1 MTCSLSRRSVGA
13 EVNYAIRFTDDADAE
28 RFIEKLSEEVEKR
41 MANLGVQGRSL
52 TFKLMRR
59 KVIPEAQDQAII
71 VCLPMSCWRPI
82 MLSLFVP
89 FRLVLQQNL
98 TSSLDMVPA
107 TA

>member
-1 MTCSLSRRSVGA
+1 MTWLLPCRSVGA

-59 KVIPEAQDQAII
+59 KVIPG
-71 VCLPMSCWRPI
+71 
-82 MLSLFVP
+82 LFP
-89 FRLVLQQNL
+89 ALLGHTHANVLRQV
-98 TSSLDMVPA
+98 SVG
-107 TA
+107 